1 MSCLFYGCSSLKKID
16 LSNFNTYNVKDMLRL
31 FEGCS
36 SLISLDLSS
45 FTNNSFN
52 NLNVAFMFKDCKS
65 LLNVDLSN
73 LNVENINYG
82 LYSMFEGYQ
91 SALFINMYK
100 KNENL
105 IIKYLE
111 ELKKNQN

>member
-1 MSCLFYGCSSLKKID
+1 
-16 LSNFNTYNVKDMLRL
+16 MLRL
-31 FEGCS
+31 FDGCS

-82 LYSMFEGYQ
+82 LYSMFELCQ